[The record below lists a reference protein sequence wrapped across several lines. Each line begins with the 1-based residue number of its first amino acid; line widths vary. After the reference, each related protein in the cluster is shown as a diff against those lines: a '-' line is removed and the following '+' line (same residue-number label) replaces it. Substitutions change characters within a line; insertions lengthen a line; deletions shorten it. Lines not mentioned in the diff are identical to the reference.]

1 MAEEHSSYSV
11 MGYKHQGWNFLK
23 PSAHIPVKTFLWM
36 KSPVVTVQQKG
47 RLVSRL
53 PDFHSVSSVAYLG
66 NPVAYL
72 GNNCD
77 ECFTR
82 FFTECSAD
90 KGLVSLDSHPVLCSY
105 QGLWKLAPNI
115 N

>member
-1 MAEEHSSYSV
+1 MA
-11 MGYKHQGWNFLK
+11 
-23 PSAHIPVKTFLWM
+23 
-36 KSPVVTVQQKG
+36 VQQKG

-82 FFTECSAD
+82 FFTKCSAD
-90 KGLVSLDSHPVLCSY
+90 KGLVSLDSHPVISVTKGSGSLL
-105 QGLWKLAPNI
+105 QI
-115 N
+115 